1 MATLTCDICD
11 GKLVIGAGGVATCE
25 ECGMEHTKERLKEKL
40 RESQGQPASTGSAP
54 TSSSNTSNQIATWLT
69 MAESALQAE
78 NHGESEM
85 YATRI
90 LEVNPSHAHAW
101 YIKGKSAGWQSTLG
115 NKRLQESRTC
125 FTNALQHT
133 PEAEQSA
140 YAAELLDE
148 LANIARA
155 LVQVNANLFSDYPS
169 DADDFQE
176 NVNTVISTV
185 AVFEERISL
194 VADEMRN
201 DMANSINIAAV
212 AAWNNKIVPDY
223 EGDDDYPSKYQF
235 ETLIEQAS
243 QCTSMIEF
251 AIGLKEPHVDDL
263 MRYDNLI
270 VMHEFCC
277 DACSWSH
284 EYGDEGSYYER
295 EFSLTDAAI
304 ASRKALIQDYKKKK
318 QLIQQ

>member
-1 MATLTCDICD
+1 
-11 GKLVIGAGGVATCE
+11 
-25 ECGMEHTKERLKEKL
+25 MEHTKERLKEKL
-40 RESQGQPASTGSAP
+40 SESKGQSPSTG
-54 TSSSNTSNQIATWLT
+54 TTIQQTNTAANQITTWLT

-78 NHGESEM
+78 NYGESEV

-90 LEVNPSHAHAW
+90 LEVNPTHAHAW

-115 NKRLQESRTC
+115 NMRLQESRTC
-125 FTNALQHT
+125 FTNALQHK
-133 PEAEQSA
+133 PEAERVA
-140 YAAELLDE
+140 FAAELLDE

-155 LVQVNANLFSDYPS
+155 LVQVNANLFTDYPS
-169 DADDFQE
+169 DADDFQD
-176 NVNTVISTV
+176 NVNAVISTV

-194 VADEMRN
+194 VAEDMRN

-243 QCTSMIEF
+243 QCISMIEF
-251 AIGLKEPHVDDL
+251 AIGLKEPHIDDL

-270 VMHEFCC
+270 TMHEFCC
-277 DACSWSH
+277 DACSWSL

-304 ASRKALIQDYKKKK
+304 ASRKELVKGYKKKK
-318 QLIQQ
+318 QQIQK

>member
-1 MATLTCDICD
+1 
-11 GKLVIGAGGVATCE
+11 
-25 ECGMEHTKERLKEKL
+25 MEHTKERLKEKL
-40 RESQGQPASTGSAP
+40 SESKGQSPSAGTTIPQTSTTANHVS
-54 TSSSNTSNQIATWLT
+54 TWLT
-69 MAESALQAE
+69 MAESAVQADNNAE
-78 NHGESEM
+78 AEM

-90 LEVNPSHAHAW
+90 LEVNPTHAHAW
-101 YIKGKSAGWQSTLG
+101 YIKGKAAGWQSTVS
-115 NKRLQESRTC
+115 NMRLQESRTC
-125 FTNALQHT
+125 FTNALQHK
-133 PEAEQSA
+133 PEAERVA
-140 YAAELLDE
+140 FAAELLDE

-155 LVQVNANLFSDYPS
+155 LVQVNANLFTDYPS
-169 DADDFQE
+169 DADDFQD
-176 NVNTVISTV
+176 NVNAVISTV

-194 VADEMRN
+194 VAEDMRN

-243 QCTSMIEF
+243 QCISMIEF
-251 AIGLKEPHVDDL
+251 AIGLKEPHIDDL

-270 VMHEFCC
+270 TMHEFCC
-277 DACSWSH
+277 DACSWSL

-304 ASRKALIQDYKKKK
+304 ASRKELVKGYKKKK
-318 QLIQQ
+318 QQIQK